1 MVGLGERLGH
11 RPAQLSGGQ
20 QQRVAIARSLV
31 NDPYFILADEPTGNL
46 DSKTTAEIL
55 DLFAQLNDRGK
66 TIIMVTHE
74 DDVARHTKRIVR
86 LKDGLI
92 QVDQINPNQV
102 RPQVERPVVLA
113 GG

>member
-1 MVGLGERLGH
+1 
-11 RPAQLSGGQ
+11 
-20 QQRVAIARSLV
+20 
-31 NDPYFILADEPTGNL
+31 L

-92 QVDQINPNQV
+92 QIDQVNANQI

>member
-1 MVGLGERLGH
+1 
-11 RPAQLSGGQ
+11 
-20 QQRVAIARSLV
+20 
-31 NDPYFILADEPTGNL
+31 
-46 DSKTTAEIL
+46 
-55 DLFAQLNDRGK
+55 LFAQLNDRGK

>member
-1 MVGLGERLGH
+1 
-11 RPAQLSGGQ
+11 
-20 QQRVAIARSLV
+20 
-31 NDPYFILADEPTGNL
+31 
-46 DSKTTAEIL
+46 
-55 DLFAQLNDRGK
+55 
-66 TIIMVTHE
+66 MVTHE